1 MNNTLIVI
9 LSIAGILLLWVV
21 TIYNRLTRSRIVA
34 QEGLSGIDAGLQ
46 QRFDLIPN
54 LVETVKGYAGHENK
68 TLLEV
73 IHARNR
79 GLNSKNAT
87 DKAAADI
94 VTSQALAEVLSL
106 SEAYPDLKA
115 NENFLALQGSLEE
128 AETLLNQARRYY
140 NGTVREYNQS
150 LSIFPNNLLSGIFG
164 FTPMPFFAAG
174 EGADKPVSVK
184 F

>member
-1 MNNTLIVI
+1 MNTPLII
-9 LSIAGILLLWVV
+9 TLSILGILLLWIISVF
-21 TIYNRLTRSRIVA
+21 NRLTKSRIMA

-46 QRFDLIPN
+46 QRYDLIPN

-68 TLLEV
+68 TLTDV
-73 IHARNR
+73 ILARNK

-87 DKAAADI
+87 EKAAADI
-94 VTSQALAEVLSL
+94 VTTQALAEVLSL

-128 AETLLNQARRYY
+128 VETHLNQARRYY
-140 NGTVREYNQS
+140 NGTVREYNQA
-150 LSIFPNNLLSGIFG
+150 LSIFPNNFLAGIFG
-164 FTPMPFFAAG
+164 FDALPFFSAG
-174 EGADKPVSVK
+174 AGAEKPVNVK